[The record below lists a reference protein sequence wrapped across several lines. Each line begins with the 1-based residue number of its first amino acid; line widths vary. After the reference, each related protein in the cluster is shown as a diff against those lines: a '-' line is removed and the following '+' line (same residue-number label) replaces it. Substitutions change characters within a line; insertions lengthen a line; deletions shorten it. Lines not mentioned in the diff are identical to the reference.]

1 MIPYA
6 KDKVGEK
13 SVMPPKTGIHEAKR
27 RAQVLQAARRCI
39 VALGYERVT
48 VRDIADSAGVSTGTI
63 VHYFGDKD
71 SVLEAALLGKVQDTG
86 IAFRAAL
93 AGATTAKEQLTR
105 LVEASLP
112 QTDEVRDEW
121 RLWLTFWGEV
131 TRNERLRAVSER
143 QHRRW
148 TRFLSCIIR
157 DGITSGEFSHVDP
170 VTTATQIAALIDG
183 LAIQAS
189 LGNPALAPAHMRQLC
204 LDALERLLPPMTSER
219 HFINGESG

>member
-1 MIPYA
+1 
-6 KDKVGEK
+6 
-13 SVMPPKTGIHEAKR
+13 MPPKTGIHEAAR
-27 RAQVLQAARRCI
+27 RAQILQAARSCI

-48 VRDIADSAGVSTGTI
+48 VRDVAQTANVSTGTI

-93 AGATTAKEQLTR
+93 DGAQTAWEKLER

-112 QTDEVRDEW
+112 GTDEVRDEW

-131 TRNERLRAVSER
+131 TRNERLRAVSEK

-148 TRFLSCIIR
+148 TRFLARIITE
-157 DGITSGEFSHVDP
+157 GITTGEFHTVDP
-170 VTTATQIAALIDG
+170 TTTATQLAALIDG
-183 LAIQAS
+183 LAIQTT
-189 LGNPALAPAHMRQLC
+189 LHNPALSPEQMRHICLLTLRQL
-204 LDALERLLPPMTSER
+204 LYTQQGETASTS
-219 HFINGESG
+219 